1 MATIRKKRGKWQVL
15 IRKKFHTPISKT
27 FVTKEDAKQPKK
39 IKPTEPVK
47 IDFNLTPM
55 HTASLMSNI
64 RDSSIYKLLK
74 NPKVIGVDLGH
85 DAIIEAINI
94 LQSSGLLKEGGIVK

>member
-1 MATIRKKRGKWQVL
+1 MKKQKEEKVV
-15 IRKKFHTPISKT
+15 KK
-27 FVTKEDAKQPKK
+27 PKK

-47 IDFNLTPM
+47 IDFDLTPM

-74 NPKVIGVDLGH
+74 NPKVMGIELGH
-85 DAIIEAINI
+85 DGIMEAINI
-94 LQSSGLLKEGGIVK
+94 LQSSGLLKEGGKVK

>member
-1 MATIRKKRGKWQVL
+1 MLTELRSSDFAKFRDQRLKKQKEEKVA
-15 IRKKFHTPISKT
+15 KK
-27 FVTKEDAKQPKK
+27 PKK

-47 IDFNLTPM
+47 IDFDLTPM

-85 DAIIEAINI
+85 DAIIFCRA
-94 LQSSGLLKEGGIVK
+94 LVC

>member
-1 MATIRKKRGKWQVL
+1 MKKIISIDQTDEEIKLGKEEWL
-15 IRKKFHTPISKT
+15 KKQ
-27 FVTKEDAKQPKK
+27 KEEKVAKKPKK

-94 LQSSGLLKEGGIVK
+94 LQSSGLLKEGGKVK